1 MQNAI
6 LWIGLITITYGLAA
20 NHIFFPFFSH
30 FWKVLFVGEAVQ
42 IFQSQVHE
50 HQRLPTTL
58 TGAGGSHA
66 LLPAFAVTAY
76 ACHCPILQLYPT
88 SYSPSLPPHFLLLL
102 RFQVEVRPVP
112 FWPDADRASEAA
124 YLPATRV

>member
-1 MQNAI
+1 M
-6 LWIGLITITYGLAA
+6 
-20 NHIFFPFFSH
+20 
-30 FWKVLFVGEAVQ
+30 GEAVQ

-76 ACHCPILQLYPT
+76 ACHCPCVQLYPT
-88 SYSPSLPPHFLLLL
+88 PYNPSLPPHFLLLL

-112 FWPDADRASEAA
+112 FRPDADRASEAA
-124 YLPATRV
+124 YLSATRV